1 MDNQKLSKEEML
13 NVTGGIS
20 WGLWG
25 IGGVIF
31 TFILGFFEGVM
42 NPIKCGKQ
50 VFKVSKQELLSIYG
64 GISFSGTLIN
74 AITKML
80 TQVYD
85 IGRRFGTG
93 LLRGKTKNFCS
104 F

>member
-1 MDNQKLSKEEML
+1 MSNE
-13 NVTGGIS
+13 
-20 WGLWG
+20 
-25 IGGVIF
+25 
-31 TFILGFFEGVM
+31 
-42 NPIKCGKQ
+42 
-50 VFKVSKQELLSIYG
+50 ELLSIYG

-74 AITKML
+74 AITNML

>member
-1 MDNQKLSKEEML
+1 MNNQKLSKEEML

-31 TFILGFFEGVM
+31 TFILGFLKGLWTQLNVESE
-42 NPIKCGKQ
+42 
-50 VFKVSKQELLSIYG
+50 VFKVSNEELLSVYG

>member
-13 NVTGGIS
+13 NVT
-20 WGLWG
+20 
-25 IGGVIF
+25 
-31 TFILGFFEGVM
+31 
-42 NPIKCGKQ
+42 
-50 VFKVSKQELLSIYG
+50 G

>member
-1 MDNQKLSKEEML
+1 MDNQKLSNE
-13 NVTGGIS
+13 
-20 WGLWG
+20 
-25 IGGVIF
+25 
-31 TFILGFFEGVM
+31 
-42 NPIKCGKQ
+42 
-50 VFKVSKQELLSIYG
+50 ELLSVYG

>member
-1 MDNQKLSKEEML
+1 
-13 NVTGGIS
+13 
-20 WGLWG
+20 
-25 IGGVIF
+25 
-31 TFILGFFEGVM
+31 
-42 NPIKCGKQ
+42 
-50 VFKVSKQELLSIYG
+50 VSKQELLSVYG

>member
-1 MDNQKLSKEEML
+1 M
-13 NVTGGIS
+13 
-20 WGLWG
+20 
-25 IGGVIF
+25 
-31 TFILGFFEGVM
+31 
-42 NPIKCGKQ
+42 
-50 VFKVSKQELLSIYG
+50 SKQELLSVYG

-80 TQVYD
+80 TQVHD

>member
-1 MDNQKLSKEEML
+1 MSNE
-13 NVTGGIS
+13 
-20 WGLWG
+20 
-25 IGGVIF
+25 
-31 TFILGFFEGVM
+31 
-42 NPIKCGKQ
+42 
-50 VFKVSKQELLSIYG
+50 ELLSIYG

-93 LLRGKTKNFCS
+93 LLRGKTNRLCS
-104 F
+104 Y